1 MNTPSKSSP
10 ASAPPVSLPAVKSG
24 PFIPHTAKA
33 RHRLAARILFA
44 FARALA
50 STIRFTVED
59 RAGILSDPGRG
70 PLIFCFWHNRLALC
84 TSVYN
89 VCFHGNTNVS
99 GLAAMVSASRDGAFL
114 SAVLECFGVQPVR
127 GSSSRRGPQALLE
140 LVTWF
145 ERNYDLAITPD
156 GPRGPAYSIQ
166 PGVMSLAQLT
176 GGRIIPVSYNIE
188 GKIVLRSWDKFIIPL
203 PFGGCH
209 VIFEKP
215 IQVPRDATP
224 DDRAQLRL
232 HLQQTLNAI
241 SKG

>member
-1 MNTPSKSSP
+1 
-10 ASAPPVSLPAVKSG
+10 
-24 PFIPHTAKA
+24 
-33 RHRLAARILFA
+33 
-44 FARALA
+44 
-50 STIRFTVED
+50 
-59 RAGILSDPGRG
+59 
-70 PLIFCFWHNRLALC
+70 LIFCFWHNRLSLC

-89 VCFHGNTNVS
+89 FCFRGNTGVS
-99 GLAAMVSASRDGAFL
+99 GLAAMVSASKDGAFL

-188 GKIVLRSWDKFIIPL
+188 GKIVLRSWDKFIVPL
-203 PFGGCH
+203 PFSRCH
-209 VIFEKP
+209 IIFEKP
-215 IQVPRDATP
+215 IQVHRDATA
-224 DDRAQLRL
+224 DDRALLRQR
-232 HLQQTLNAI
+232 LQQTLTAI
-241 SKG
+241 SKD